1 MNDVSDEVSI
11 DGEWEDEPDSE
22 TRSKKKHDPIIMGK
36 EHKPN
41 PHQRNPKQKRKINLK
56 IIRNTTIRIM
66 KIPVNSIRMLKKRS
80 KELESIYKVI
90 NFIYLPFSILRMHN
104 IMKNEYN
111 FLFCF
116 SLFSRVFGFS
126 DNG

>member
-1 MNDVSDEVSI
+1 MMFLTNEVSI

-41 PHQRNPKQKRKINLK
+41 PHPKQKRKINLK
-56 IIRNTTIRIM
+56 IIRNMTIRIM

-80 KELESIYKVI
+80 KELEIIYKVI

-111 FLFCF
+111 FLSCL